1 MKILD
6 KILEPLKDCDE
17 MIIKEAQCFIPYICE
32 TISCGAWQIEFK
44 DNYYYVPFSTAF
56 MNYEQKHRFKIL
68 GKWLDIN
75 FIKMDDGL
83 TYVTIPNEL
92 YKTYK
97 KDNMLEAIKQDFV

>member
-1 MKILD
+1 MKTLD

-17 MIIKEAQCFIPYICE
+17 LIVKEAQCFIPYICE
-32 TISCGAWQIEFK
+32 TISCGAWHVEFK
-44 DNYYYVPFSTAF
+44 DNYFYVPFSTAF
-56 MNYEQKHRFKIL
+56 MDTEQKHRFKIL

-75 FIKMDDGL
+75 FIKMDDGI
-83 TYVTIPNEL
+83 TYVKIPNEL

>member
-6 KILEPLKDCDE
+6 KILEPFKDCDE
-17 MIIKEAQCFIPYICE
+17 MVIKEAQCFIPYICE
-32 TISCGAWQIEFK
+32 TISCGDWVVEFK

-56 MNYEQKHRFKIL
+56 MDTEQKHRFKII
-68 GKWLDIN
+68 GKWLDIK
-75 FIKMDDGL
+75 FIKMDDGI

>member
-1 MKILD
+1 MKTLD
-6 KILEPLKDCDE
+6 KILEPFKDCDE
-17 MIIKEAQCFIPYICE
+17 MVIKEAQCFIPYICE
-32 TISCGAWQIEFK
+32 TISCGDWVVEFK

-56 MNYEQKHRFKIL
+56 MDTEQKHRFKII
-68 GKWLDIN
+68 GKWLDIK
-75 FIKMDDGL
+75 FIKMDDGI

>member
-6 KILEPLKDCDE
+6 KILEPLKDCDGLV
-17 MIIKEAQCFIPYICE
+17 IKEAQCFIPYICE
-32 TISCGAWQIEFK
+32 TISCGDWVVEFK

-56 MNYEQKHRFKIL
+56 MDAEQKHRFKII
-68 GKWLDIN
+68 GKWLDIK
-75 FIKMDDGL
+75 FIKMEDGI

>member
-1 MKILD
+1 MKTLD

-17 MIIKEAQCFIPYICE
+17 LIVKEAQCFIPYICE
-32 TISCGAWQIEFK
+32 TISCGAWHVEFK
-44 DNYYYVPFSTAF
+44 DNYFYVPFSTAF
-56 MNYEQKHRFKIL
+56 MDTEQKHRFKIL
-68 GKWLDIN
+68 GKWLDIK
-75 FIKMDDGL
+75 FIKMDDGI

>member
-17 MIIKEAQCFIPYICE
+17 LIIKEAQCFIPYICE
-32 TISCGAWQIEFK
+32 TISCGAWHVEFK
-44 DNYYYVPFSTAF
+44 DNYFYVPFSTAF
-56 MNYEQKHRFKIL
+56 MDTEQKHRFKIL
-68 GKWLDIN
+68 GKWLDIK
-75 FIKMDDGL
+75 FIKMDDGI

-97 KDNMLEAIKQDFV
+97 KDNMLEAIKEDFV

>member
-17 MIIKEAQCFIPYICE
+17 LVIKEAQCFLPFIFE
-32 TISCGAWQIEFK
+32 TIACGDWQVEFK
-44 DNYYYVPFSTAF
+44 DKYYYVPFTTLF
-56 MNYEQKHRFKIL
+56 MDNAQKDRFKIL
-68 GKWLDIN
+68 GKILDIN
-75 FIKMDDGL
+75 FVKQDDGI

-97 KDNMLEAIKQDFV
+97 NDNMLEAIKQDFV

>member
-17 MIIKEAQCFIPYICE
+17 LIVKEAQCFIPYICE
-32 TISCGAWQIEFK
+32 TISCGDWVVEFK

-56 MNYEQKHRFKIL
+56 MDTEQKHRFKII
-68 GKWLDIN
+68 GKWLDIK
-75 FIKMDDGL
+75 FIKMEDGI

>member
-17 MIIKEAQCFIPYICE
+17 LIVKEAQCFIPYICE
-32 TISCGAWQIEFK
+32 TISCGAWHVEFK
-44 DNYYYVPFSTAF
+44 DNYFYVPFSTAF
-56 MNYEQKHRFKIL
+56 MDTEQKHRFKIL
-68 GKWLDIN
+68 GKWLDIK
-75 FIKMDDGL
+75 FIKMDDGI